1 MGKALV
7 FNDIVVKDPLKQ
19 VTFVG
24 EVVPVAI
31 KQYIL
36 KLSQPISKKKVTA
49 LTAFYN
55 ALNEA
60 GLWSQIRFLYP
71 MYGSVED
78 CAHGLVGDD
87 LMIPT
92 GATYDKGLNLVNAT
106 GGKGPKGNGIL
117 VGSYDVTNNLTV
129 MSCLGKN
136 VSNRVNSLCSTLV
149 NESNPSDLYCM
160 AHYKSATECIYLFD
174 QNETVTNPGSA
185 NSCMMES
192 VKIIIN
198 QMSATLKTY
207 FNGALVNTYEYT
219 SGGGQT
225 NSGNYQ
231 KWWIDGKATAPS
243 MDGGLTMVGVFN
255 KELTA
260 EEVSL
265 VYTSVVALQN
275 VLFA

>member
-7 FNDIVVKDPLKQ
+7 FNDIVVENPLKQ

-24 EVVPVAI
+24 EALPVAI

-49 LTAFYN
+49 LTTFYN
-55 ALNEA
+55 ALNDA
-60 GLWSQIRFLYP
+60 GLWSEIRFLYP

-87 LMIPT
+87 LIIPS

-106 GGKGPKGNGIL
+106 GGEGPKGNGIL
-117 VGSYDVTNNLTV
+117 VGSYDKTLELTV
-129 MSCLGKN
+129 ISCLGKN
-136 VSNRVNSLCSTLV
+136 VLGRVNSLANTSV
-149 NESNPSDLYCM
+149 YESNPSDLMCM
-160 AHYKSATECIYLFD
+160 RHNASTTSCYYLYD
-174 QNETVTNPGSA
+174 HIETITGAGLA

-192 VKIIIN
+192 VKIIKTAI
-198 QMSATLKTY
+198 SATLKTY
-207 FNGALVNTYEYT
+207 FNGTLVNTYDFT

-225 NSGNYQ
+225 NTPDYC

-243 MDGGLTMVGVFN
+243 EAGGLTMVGVFN

-260 EEVSL
+260 EEVSI
-265 VYTSVVALQN
+265 VYTAVVALQN

>member
-7 FNDIVVKDPLKQ
+7 FNDIVVEDPLKQ

-24 EVVPVAI
+24 EVVPAAI
-31 KQYIL
+31 KQYML
-36 KLSQPISKKKVTA
+36 KLSQPISKKKVNA
-49 LTAFYN
+49 LVAFYN
-55 ALNEA
+55 ALNDA
-60 GLWSQIRFLYP
+60 GLWSTIRFLYP

-87 LMIPT
+87 LTIPT

-117 VGSYDVTNNLTV
+117 VGSYDVTKNLTV
-129 MSCLGKN
+129 MSCLGKD
-136 VSNRVNSLCSTLV
+136 VSGIVNSLVSTLPTD
-149 NESNPSDLYCM
+149 SGKSDWDCM
-160 AHYKSATECIYLFD
+160 RHYNTATECIYLYY
-174 QNETVTNPGSA
+174 QKETVTGAGLA

-192 VKIIIN
+192 VKIIKSAV
-198 QMSATLKTY
+198 SATLKTY
-207 FNGALVNTYEYT
+207 FNGTLINTHDFT

-225 NSGNYQ
+225 AVDSYR
-231 KWWIDGKATAPS
+231 KWWIDGKSTAPS
-243 MDGGLTMVGVFN
+243 LAGGLTMVGVFN
-255 KELTA
+255 KVLTE

-265 VYTSVVALQN
+265 VYTAVVALQN

>member
-7 FNDIVVKDPLKQ
+7 FNDVVVENPLKQ

-24 EVVPVAI
+24 ELVPFAI

-36 KLSQPISKKKVTA
+36 KLSQPISKTKVTA

-55 ALNEA
+55 VLNDA

-78 CAHGLVGDD
+78 CAYGLVGDD
-87 LMIPT
+87 LIIPA

-117 VGSYDVTNNLTV
+117 IGSYDETYELTV

-136 VSNRVNSLCSTLV
+136 VSGTVNSLAITDTNV
-149 NESNPSDLYCM
+149 SNPSDPFCM
-160 AHYKSATECIYLFD
+160 RHHNEATEYYLFN
-174 QNETVTNPGSA
+174 QSETVTGAGSA

-192 VKIIIN
+192 VKITNYQTSSI
-198 QMSATLKTY
+198 LKTY
-207 FNGALVNTYEYT
+207 FNGTLVNTHDYA
-219 SGGGQT
+219 SGGDPT
-225 NSGNYQ
+225 NPSGYR
-231 KWWIDGKATAPS
+231 KWWIDGKSTVPS
-243 MDGGLTMVGVFN
+243 QAGGLTMVGVFN
-255 KELTA
+255 KVLTD

-265 VYTSVVALQN
+265 VYTAVVALQN

>member
-7 FNDIVVKDPLKQ
+7 FNDIVVEGPLKQ

-36 KLSQPISKKKVTA
+36 KLSQPISKKKVNA
-49 LTAFYN
+49 LVAFYN
-55 ALNEA
+55 ALNDA
-60 GLWSQIRFLYP
+60 GLWSKIRFLYP

-87 LMIPT
+87 LTIPT

-117 VGSYDVTNNLTV
+117 VGTYSDVDNLTV
-129 MSCLGKN
+129 MSCLGKD
-136 VSNRVNSLCSTLV
+136 VSGVVNSLANTMDRTST
-149 NESNPSDLYCM
+149 PSDLECM
-160 AHYKSATECIYLFD
+160 RHHNTATECIYL
-174 QNETVTNPGSA
+174 NYMIETVTGAGLA
-185 NSCMMES
+185 NSCMMQS
-192 VKIIIN
+192 ITILQSGV
-198 QMSATLKTY
+198 SATLKNY
-207 FNGALVNTYEYT
+207 FNGTLINTYDHT
-219 SGGGQT
+219 SGGGST
-225 NSGNYQ
+225 NKGDYR
-231 KWWIDGKATAPS
+231 KWWIDGKSTAPS
-243 MDGGLTMVGVFN
+243 RDGGLTMVGVFN
-255 KELTA
+255 KALTE

-265 VYTSVVALQN
+265 VYTAVVALQN